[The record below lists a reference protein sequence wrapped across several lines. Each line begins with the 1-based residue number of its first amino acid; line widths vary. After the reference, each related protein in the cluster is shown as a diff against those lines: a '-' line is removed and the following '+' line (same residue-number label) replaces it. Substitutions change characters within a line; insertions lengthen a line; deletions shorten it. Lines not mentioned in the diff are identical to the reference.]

1 MGRLAI
7 PTIAYLWRGSAAARQ
22 RRPYDSGL
30 QPTPDLTPA
39 AIEVSGGGQL
49 EPKQG
54 WRRRRPET
62 SIAGFGPDGRPPD
75 LGATTAVARQLAS
88 RQGHESPRWPNRP
101 CNRGSSRR
109 FPGRL
114 TPLRKQQVLGS
125 NPSVGSS
132 SPARRTVPRC
142 TMPGSWASPCDRQ
155 PCSPQPRAFACPD
168 PRRGTRM
175 RE

>member
-1 MGRLAI
+1 MLGMGRLAI

-39 AIEVSGGGQL
+39 AIEVSGRGQL

-125 NPSVGSS
+125 NPSIVS
-132 SPARRTVPRC
+132 SPAGSFRGSRDQATIWRVPSPK
-142 TMPGSWASPCDRQ
+142 MIMAGSLQ
-155 PCSPQPRAFACPD
+155 PKFDQIGRAHV
-168 PRRGTRM
+168 
-175 RE
+175 